1 MKINP
6 DLKNAVIK
14 QEEVIRSLL
23 SDWCIADLSSC
34 CSILFLSLSLSFFL
48 CFFLPLFPFLSLC
61 VFLARPNLFFSLL
74 QQLWVDRRSQ
84 QIWKAITTGLLNMVQ
99 GPFFRFNLSF
109 PPHRLLSSFC
119 LFQNNGSMA
128 NFIFLS
134 LFLLLSF
141 SLSHQTL
148 SYHIKPFSF
157 SFLAPMNNFLS

>member
-34 CSILFLSLSLSFFL
+34 CSILFLSFSFSVSVFLSFHVSLSLSMCL
-48 CFFLPLFPFLSLC
+48 
-61 VFLARPNLFFSLL
+61 LACPNLFFSLF
-74 QQLWVDRRSQ
+74 QQLCVDHRSQ

-109 PPHRLLSSFC
+109 PPLRLLSSFF

-134 LFLLLSF
+134 LFLYLSL